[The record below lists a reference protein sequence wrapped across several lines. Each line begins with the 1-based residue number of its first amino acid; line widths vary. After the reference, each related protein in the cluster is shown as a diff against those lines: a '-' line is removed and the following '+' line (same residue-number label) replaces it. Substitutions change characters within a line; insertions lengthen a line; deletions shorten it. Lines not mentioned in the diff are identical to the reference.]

1 MVFVHRLALLI
12 LFAATSLLRADDTA
26 FRSYFTYPDV
36 QITMDFGAEVGHAEA
51 IPFANHTN
59 PTTSTETPVF
69 QSGTQFTGNR
79 PDNPRVQW
87 QFIKK
92 TESGDLYLIAI
103 YQKEHLTKE
112 VPVLYTGSSLVAYDR
127 DHISVTF
134 EPPDSAKWKV
144 R

>member
-1 MVFVHRLALLI
+1 MCRIALLV
-12 LFAATSLLRADDTA
+12 LTLATMNAQAKEPDY
-26 FRSYFTYPDV
+26 RSYFTYPDV
-36 QITMDFGAEVGHAEA
+36 QVTIDFGDGHAVA
-51 IPFANHTN
+51 IPFKNHLVPKT
-59 PTTSTETPVF
+59 PSETPIF
-69 QSGTQFTGNR
+69 QSGSGEQGPGF
-79 PDNPRVQW
+79 DHRVEW
-87 QFIKK
+87 RFIEK